1 MGDTQKNVHQTKSHF
16 VHPIIV
22 YDNLGHNGERYW
34 SGFAKID
41 LKPLKQMLIT
51 FSKRLQYYHFVQWN
65 PN

>member
-22 YDNLGHNGERYW
+22 YDNLGHNGEHYW

-51 FSKRLQYYHFVQWN
+51 FSKETAILSFCSME
-65 PN
+65 P